1 MACVIMHCYN
11 DNVSFTRRKRV
22 NKNIILHYTSSRK
35 TSFHAK
41 VQTQCLQQSPNKIR
55 KKITSEGINQD
66 LCAHFLE
73 VPEFFTKVQEE
84 LENVLE
90 KVNYSP
96 THAGKLPTCVI

>member
-1 MACVIMHCYN
+1 MEARLHVSELKSCLSVFLSICLSVYN
-11 DNVSFTRRKRV
+11 S
-22 NKNIILHYTSSRK
+22 L
-35 TSFHAK
+35 
-41 VQTQCLQQSPNKIR
+41 QT

-90 KVNYSP
+90 KVNY
-96 THAGKLPTCVI
+96 